1 MTVSRLLTPEPTKS
15 PVLPS
20 STPVAAAPL
29 RAQGRETATTPASSA
44 AFSEVLDQANRHAPS
59 SEKPSSAKSLVAK
72 QPLAAD
78 GQGVGKQSETS
89 RTASQSTQP
98 GSQAGEEVAVGA
110 EKADSVTRSAA
121 TELSG
126 TASSGEAGVFAG
138 SSKGSVLAEKGDD
151 DSAEIADKSLS
162 KQTAGSVQPD
172 DEGGAIMSAGHSPTA
187 NDVAFSASHVAESDN
202 VDEASEDQVD
212 GAAISS
218 LMGFAQA
225 APITK
230 AADSADKAG
239 SDKAVT
245 DTVISAKAFS
255 GESGAKKWMSEGD
268 ALLAR
273 LSAAHAQLSDGEAE
287 QADEASLAQTALST
301 IKEVNGKE
309 LPPWAD
315 GGKDGVKP
323 DGQKSAGILTGTDSP
338 LSALMASRLSGGDGK
353 STLLTGATTQD
364 GESEAVGLESLKGTH
379 ALSSQISQGGL
390 DELTGDHKADDAAG
404 RTHQGQS
411 APLLAAN
418 KAENAASAP
427 AIQLHKD
434 QAGDKLADKV
444 QMMMAKNLKQID
456 IRLDPPELGKLH
468 IKLSLNQDQASVHFT
483 VANSQTRDLVEQAMP
498 RLRELLGQQGVQL
511 AQGSVQQDSAGQNGG
526 QFHQQE
532 QSSGNGMMT
541 AGGTD
546 PGQGSDGDVTELWM
560 SQKKDGV
567 DYYA

>member
-15 PVLPS
+15 QVLPS
-20 STPVAAAPL
+20 STPVVAAPL

-59 SEKPSSAKSLVAK
+59 SENPSSAKSLVAK

-78 GQGVGKQSETS
+78 GQGAGKQSETS

-98 GSQAGEEVAVGA
+98 GSQAGEKVAVGA
-110 EKADSVTRSAA
+110 EKAGSVTRSAA

-162 KQTAGSVQPD
+162 EQTAGSVQPD
-172 DEGGAIMSAGHSPTA
+172 DEGDAIMSAGHSPTV
-187 NDVAFSASHVAESDN
+187 NDVALSASHVAESDN
-202 VDEASEDQVD
+202 VDEASDDQVD

-230 AADSADKAG
+230 AADSAAKAG

-301 IKEVNGKE
+301 IKEANGKE

-418 KAENAASAP
+418 KAENTASAP

-434 QAGDKLADKV
+434 QAGDKLADQV

>member
-15 PVLPS
+15 QVLPS
-20 STPVAAAPL
+20 STPVVAAPL

-59 SEKPSSAKSLVAK
+59 SENPSSAKSLVAK
-72 QPLAAD
+72 QPLATD
-78 GQGVGKQSETS
+78 GQGAGKQSETS

-110 EKADSVTRSAA
+110 EKAGSVTRSAA

-126 TASSGEAGVFAG
+126 TALSGEAGVSAG
-138 SSKGSVLAEKGDD
+138 SSKGSVLAEKGGD

-162 KQTAGSVQPD
+162 EQTAGSVQPD
-172 DEGGAIMSAGHSPTA
+172 DEGDAIMSVGHSPTV
-187 NDVAFSASHVAESDN
+187 NDVALSASHVAESDN

-230 AADSADKAG
+230 AADSADKA
-239 SDKAVT
+239 VT
-245 DTVISAKAFS
+245 DAVISDKAFS

-301 IKEVNGKE
+301 IKEANGKE

-418 KAENAASAP
+418 KAENTASAP

-434 QAGDKLADKV
+434 QAGDKLADQV

-498 RLRELLGQQGVQL
+498 RLRELLGQQGIQL

-541 AGGTD
+541 TGGTD

>member
-15 PVLPS
+15 QVLPS

-29 RAQGRETATTPASSA
+29 RAQGRETATSPASSA
-44 AFSEVLDQANRHAPS
+44 AFSEVLDQANRYAPS
-59 SEKPSSAKSLVAK
+59 SENPSSAKSLVAK

-78 GQGVGKQSETS
+78 GQGAGKQSETS
-89 RTASQSTQP
+89 RTASQSTLP
-98 GSQAGEEVAVGA
+98 GYQAGEKVAVGA
-110 EKADSVTRSAA
+110 EKAASVTRSSA

-126 TASSGEAGVFAG
+126 TESSGEAGVFAG
-138 SSKGSVLAEKGDD
+138 YSKGSVLAEKGDD

-162 KQTAGSVQPD
+162 EQTAGSVQSD
-172 DEGGAIMSAGHSPTA
+172 DEGDAIMSAGHLPTV
-187 NDVAFSASHVAESDN
+187 NDVALSASHVAESDN

-218 LMGFAQA
+218 LMGFAQVV
-225 APITK
+225 PLTK

-245 DTVISAKAFS
+245 DAVISDKAFS

-301 IKEVNGKE
+301 VKEANGKE

-418 KAENAASAP
+418 KAENTASAP

-434 QAGDKLADKV
+434 QAGDKLADQV